1 MTEVNYLTVL
11 MSRGNTAI
19 IKSVI
24 KCYMYICIDQTISK
38 QYLSVIVFWEMFIIF
53 LVTSSVQLGADN
65 EMPTKVCTSFD
76 VRSP

>member
-1 MTEVNYLTVL
+1 
-11 MSRGNTAI
+11 MSWGNTAI

-38 QYLSVIVFWEMFIIF
+38 QYLSVIVFLEMLLIF

-65 EMPTKVCTSFD
+65 EMRQVFLMSQ
-76 VRSP
+76 